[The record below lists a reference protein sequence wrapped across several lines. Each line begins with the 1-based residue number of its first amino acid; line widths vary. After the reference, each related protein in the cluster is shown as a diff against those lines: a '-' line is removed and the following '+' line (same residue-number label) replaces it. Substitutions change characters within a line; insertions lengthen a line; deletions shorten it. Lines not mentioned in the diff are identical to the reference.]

1 MTDKLISQIDWI
13 GNKTAAR
20 LLDHGY
26 RSTDELS
33 DATAQ
38 ELVQIEGIGIGKA
51 TRLLDEPRE
60 SEAIAQ

>member
-26 RSTDELS
+26 RSTDELA
-33 DATAQ
+33 DATAS
-38 ELVQIEGIGIGKA
+38 ELVEIEGIGIGKA
-51 TRLLDEPRE
+51 TRLIDEPRKE
-60 SEAIAQ
+60 EPIAQ

>member
-26 RSTDELS
+26 RSTDELA

-38 ELVQIEGIGIGKA
+38 ELVEIDGIGIGKA
-51 TRLLDEPRE
+51 ARLIDEPRE
-60 SEAIAQ
+60 PEAIVR